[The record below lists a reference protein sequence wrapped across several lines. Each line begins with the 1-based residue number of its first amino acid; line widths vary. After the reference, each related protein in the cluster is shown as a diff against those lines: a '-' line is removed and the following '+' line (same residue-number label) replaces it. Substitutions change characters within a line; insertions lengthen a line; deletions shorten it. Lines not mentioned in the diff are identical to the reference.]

1 MKQYLSA
8 GKEPNFQKIIITS
21 AVLHLLFITL
31 ATMPLKTRD
40 REYKS
45 YYVNLVSPAAL
56 RSAAK
61 EGPKTTGA
69 GKSKTEK
76 KDTLPAKP
84 VLQKRTRAEP
94 KADMSLEPAERV
106 KREIERLRAIR
117 DLSREKQ
124 KEEEQLARANESDE
138 KLAQAIEVIRK
149 GKLEGAM
156 AGKGIPG
163 AQTSMDS
170 DSYYALVTQQIWSEW
185 IFPDF
190 DASGLETVISIKI
203 GKDGTVISQE
213 IEKSSGNL
221 LFDRSAAKAISK
233 ASPLPPPPVEM
244 EIGVRF
250 YL

>member
-76 KDTLPAKP
+76 KKLW
-84 VLQKRTRAEP
+84 Q
-94 KADMSLEPAERV
+94 
-106 KREIERLRAIR
+106 
-117 DLSREKQ
+117 SRKNR
-124 KEEEQLARANESDE
+124 KENMLKNMVMM
-138 KLAQAIEVIRK
+138 KK
-149 GKLEGAM
+149 TP
-156 AGKGIPG
+156 GI
-163 AQTSMDS
+163 
-170 DSYYALVTQQIWSEW
+170 L
-185 IFPDF
+185 
-190 DASGLETVISIKI
+190 
-203 GKDGTVISQE
+203 
-213 IEKSSGNL
+213 KS
-221 LFDRSAAKAISK
+221 
-233 ASPLPPPPVEM
+233 
-244 EIGVRF
+244 RF
-250 YL
+250 RF